1 MEVTNCELGSHSM
14 RQMRRAFAKTDAS
27 AAKLR
32 SATNWAAD
40 WLHYTPIPAIPP
52 IGVGTGRP
60 LEGGPT
66 AIAFLRQQ
74 IWSASWPIVLHLPR
88 GGRAVTTAGSISV
101 VGLRRRRQAMTR
113 HANDD
118 RLFSH
123 GGRDRP
129 EGGSRRARLAAGGIC
144 LEKSG
149 LPRPDPL
156 FGQPAVRA
164 FLDRR
169 AGMAQ
174 ALAPLTRDGE
184 EKWDDDRGRK
194 SRAGCG
200 ASTRCPWLGRFC

>member
-40 WLHYTPIPAIPP
+40 RLHYTPIPAIPP
-52 IGVGTGRP
+52 MGVGTGRP

-66 AIAFLRQQ
+66 AVAFLRQQ
-74 IWSASWPIVLHLPR
+74 IWSASWPILLHVPR

-123 GGRDRP
+123 RGRDRP
-129 EGGSRRARLAAGGIC
+129 EGRSRRARLAGGGIC
-144 LEKSG
+144 LGKI
-149 LPRPDPL
+149 RPSSTGPSL
-156 FGQPAVRA
+156 WLTSLLA
-164 FLDRR
+164 RR
-169 AGMAQ
+169 ARLSG
-174 ALAPLTRDGE
+174 PTRRDGAVSRTVDPR
-184 EKWDDDRGRK
+184 WRGK
-194 SRAGCG
+194 VG
-200 ASTRCPWLGRFC
+200 